1 MKTQRLITSILLVLM
16 VASLSWAASLSFNIT
31 SAAQDT
37 YIQATILPLAN
48 KDLCAKFGLGASCTS
63 GQLATAGC
71 VATAF
76 TNVTKRVLTY
86 QNCTP
91 FTLDATGQAAHAGD
105 LYARDLIAM
114 FERDKASQIVSA
126 CANFKALSAGNQN
139 TICAGLG
146 APVPATIC
154 DICQ

>member
-1 MKTQRLITSILLVLM
+1 MKTRLLTAFLLILT
-16 VASLSWAASLSFNIT
+16 VASFSWAASLSFNIT
-31 SAAQDT
+31 TAAQDT
-37 YIQATILPLAN
+37 YIQATILPIAN
-48 KDLCAKFGLGASCTS
+48 ARLCAKFGLAPGCTS
-63 GQLATAGC
+63 GTLATAGC

-76 TNVTKRVLTY
+76 TSVTKRALTY

-91 FTLDATGQAAHAGD
+91 FTLDATGQAAHAAD
-105 LYARDLIAM
+105 MYARDLIAL
-114 FERDKASQIVSA
+114 FDSDKASQIISA

-146 APVPATIC
+146 VPVPSTVC